1 MKHWPPSPPPK
12 PRPPR
17 VPAFHPV
24 PVAGRHDGWSIARQA
39 DFIGH
44 LAETRSVLAAAR
56 AVSMSR
62 ESAYRLRR
70 RPGAAGFAAAWDAA
84 LGHAAEQVQG
94 SGGKV
99 TDLPAV
105 YRFEVGL
112 IQVIMFAGRYRGYAR
127 KADYYGLLPQL
138 ARIYRSRGAAGRE
151 GGKSQTSPPDP
162 ASVCPIRPTPPPA
175 GRKCG
180 TGAPRGH

>member
-1 MKHWPPSPPPK
+1 MKQWPPA
-12 PRPPR
+12 PPR
-17 VPAFHPV
+17 TPRRRHVPAFHPV
-24 PVAGRHDGWSIARQA
+24 PVGARHDGWTLERQA

-84 LGHAAEQVQG
+84 LNRPADPLPGPRA
-94 SGGKV
+94 KV

-105 YRFEVGL
+105 YRIEAGL
-112 IQVIMFAGRYRGYAR
+112 IQVILYAGRYCGFVR
-127 KADYYGLLPQL
+127 KADDWGLLGQL
-138 ARIYRSRGAAGRE
+138 SRVYRARRAAG
-151 GGKSQTSPPDP
+151 
-162 ASVCPIRPTPPPA
+162 A
-175 GRKCG
+175 
-180 TGAPRGH
+180 